1 MAKKMN
7 FCPPGKGEAMDAT
20 FNHIE
25 RPPTQE
31 EVKTLMEYKPI
42 LASDFKAP
50 SEPWSVTL
58 LNIDGTPSTCAYQT
72 SKSAGIDLCVADEV
86 GVTLAAGRR
95 MIVHTGVKLSVIG
108 EPPPMV
114 AMLEL
119 RSSMRKLGLTTLG
132 TGIIDMDYPDE
143 ILLLVQNVDPIR
155 SVKIS
160 AGDRVAQLIFVPI
173 IRPNGI
179 EVKQV
184 ERKGGVGSTGK

>member
-1 MAKKMN
+1 
-7 FCPPGKGEAMDAT
+7 MDAAY
-20 FNHIE
+20 NHIE

-31 EVKTLMEYKPI
+31 EVKTLMEYRPI
-42 LASDFKAP
+42 LASDFKGELHEVVADH
-50 SEPWSVTL
+50 SWITKGLEWSVSL
-58 LNIDGTPSTCAYQT
+58 LNLDGTPSTCAYQT
-72 SKSAGIDLCVADEV
+72 SKSAGIDLCVADEG
-86 GVTLAAGRR
+86 GVTLSAGRR
-95 MIVHTGVKLSVIG
+95 MVVHTGVKLSVTG